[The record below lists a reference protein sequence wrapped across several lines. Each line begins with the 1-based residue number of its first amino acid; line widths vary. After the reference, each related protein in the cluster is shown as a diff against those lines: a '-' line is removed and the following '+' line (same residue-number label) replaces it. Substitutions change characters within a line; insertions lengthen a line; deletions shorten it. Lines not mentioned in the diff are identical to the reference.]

1 MYIDTNNLP
10 EDFDLTDALK
20 YARGGALVMDPTK
33 SFNTIPN
40 LMNQHYN
47 QGGMF
52 IDTTSNPSY
61 EPYINPYSA
70 IEERLNK
77 LELEN
82 KFLKLK
88 ILGME
93 GKFSQDEIKNIRAML
108 MSNDE
113 ASITLANTI
122 IETA

>member
-1 MYIDTNNLP
+1 MYIDTNSLP
-10 EDFDLTDALK
+10 EEFDLTDALK
-20 YARGGALVMDPTK
+20 YARGGA
-33 SFNTIPN
+33 FNTIPD
-40 LMNQHYN
+40 LMNQQYN

-52 IDTTSNPSY
+52 MDTTNNPSY
-61 EPYINPYSA
+61 EPYINPYGV